1 MTHWIYGYLLMN
13 RAEEALNKSTQEQS
27 EETEK
32 EVTNYF
38 RSAAGVF
45 EYIQNSISVYNQ
57 IGLNISSPGF
67 PETFSVFAEMLVK
80 YCITMAQVVAIK
92 TAIHKNKSFIV
103 IAKLSIAVYKSF
115 DKIKIQ
121 FDEVQKLVTNLQNKA
136 STSLL
141 DQKFSLLISQHR
153 VFYRSF
159 SLKYLA
165 LDFES
170 KEFFFIFF
178 NFSLPLSLLLVES
191 ALKQLQQMKPCNSKF
206 QSFSSNLNEELEELK
221 EKFKTEE
228 KCEKI
233 LSEVIPDGI
242 MLMKPSPLNIKSAF
256 KTL

>member
-1 MTHWIYGYLLMN
+1 VYTSGFLEDYKFGRVVARKNQIFSQTSLQFELLMTHWIYGYLLMN
-13 RAEEALNKSTQEQS
+13 RAEEALNKSTKEET

-92 TAIHKNKSFIV
+92 TAIQKNKSSIV

-121 FDEVQKLVTNLQNKA
+121 FEEVQKLVMNLQNKA
-136 STSLL
+136 ATSPL
-141 DQKFSLLISQHR
+141 DQKFFLLINEHR
-153 VFYRSF
+153 IFYRSF

-165 LDFES
+165 LDLES
-170 KEFFFIFF
+170 KEFHTFFF
-178 NFSLPLSLLLVES
+178 
-191 ALKQLQQMKPCNSKF
+191 
-206 QSFSSNLNEELEELK
+206 
-221 EKFKTEE
+221 
-228 KCEKI
+228 
-233 LSEVIPDGI
+233 
-242 MLMKPSPLNIKSAF
+242 
-256 KTL
+256 